1 MDYAASA
8 TRQYAL
14 VAWCVAL
21 VVAAAS
27 VAYLHWR
34 EREARVWA
42 VWLVLTLPPLT
53 VVLSAWLLELPLES
67 WILLLVMAAFADAVL
82 YWAYRLGGFG

>member
-1 MDYAASA
+1 MDYTASA

-14 VAWCVAL
+14 VAWCAL
-21 VVAAAS
+21 VVAAGVT
-27 VAYLHWR
+27 VAYLHRRQR
-34 EREARVWA
+34 EVRTWA
-42 VWLVLTLPPLT
+42 VWLVLALPPAT

-82 YWAYRLGGFG
+82 FWAYRLGG